1 MGYLEHDSLLPSL
14 MWGIWW
20 EKNAQIFE
28 GTESSTQ
35 DLKLVFFCTFLGWTT
50 ASGVFTFN
58 SLLALLDSCAFH
70 AS

>member
-35 DLKLVFFCTFLGWTT
+35 DLKLVFFYTFLRWTT
-50 ASGVFTFN
+50 ASGVFTLN